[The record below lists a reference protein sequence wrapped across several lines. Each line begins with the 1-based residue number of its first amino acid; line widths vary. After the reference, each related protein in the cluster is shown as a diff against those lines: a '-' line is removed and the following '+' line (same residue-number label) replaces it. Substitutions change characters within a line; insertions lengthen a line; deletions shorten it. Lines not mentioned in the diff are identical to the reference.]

1 MASEDIPGR
10 SLEHL
15 ALVPL
20 DEQVAPE
27 KPATADK
34 PLIDTRHKS
43 DRRVLAD
50 RRSSVR
56 FQEPRRS
63 NKDRR
68 PVKNYWGPG
77 TDL

>member
-1 MASEDIPGR
+1 MASEDIPGL

-20 DEQVAPE
+20 DDDSGTVKTAAAG
-27 KPATADK
+27 KPQ
-34 PLIDTRHKS
+34 IDTRHQT

-50 RRSSVR
+50 RRGSVR

-68 PVKNYWGPG
+68 PAKNHWGPG